1 MSNIYALEP
10 HTNGKVILHTTSGDI
25 EIELWGKE
33 APRATRNFIQLC
45 LEGYYDNTIFHR
57 IIPDFLVQGGDPTG
71 TGQDGFPNEFH
82 SRLRF
87 NRRGLVG
94 VANSGQDDNGSQF
107 FITLDR
113 ADELT
118 RRHTLFGR
126 VAGETL
132 FNVMKMTE
140 LELDANERP
149 RYPPK
154 IKRTEVVVNPF
165 DDILPRITEHERLH
179 AIELEKK
186 RAQEEAKKKK
196 KPQKKQLNLLSFG
209 EEAAELEPP
218 VEKAKKM
225 KSAYDFMEN
234 AAEPSAEFMEELKK
248 PVKQSAKLE
257 EMKEKAKAK
266 EEERKKAREEQAK
279 RQKELEE
286 ERRRKQKEQ
295 APPETRQDAI
305 EKMKQDIRDLSKPV
319 VLEPVK
325 KKEKKKSLVELE
337 REKYG
342 AQKRKK
348 AKKIDDSDVFN
359 SLMSFQKKLSIAQEE
374 EEVAK
379 KEQPPCK
386 IHDIPGCES
395 CRDTTLDVEE
405 EMDDSGWISHKL
417 VFERDLKGKDLMKRK
432 DALDDY

>member
-1 MSNIYALEP
+1 M
-10 HTNGKVILHTTSGDI
+10 
-25 EIELWGKE
+25 
-33 APRATRNFIQLC
+33 
-45 LEGYYDNTIFHR
+45 
-57 IIPDFLVQGGDPTG
+57 
-71 TGQDGFPNEFH
+71 
-82 SRLRF
+82 
-87 NRRGLVG
+87 
-94 VANSGQDDNGSQF
+94 
-107 FITLDR
+107 
-113 ADELT
+113 
-118 RRHTLFGR
+118 
-126 VAGETL
+126 
-132 FNVMKMTE
+132 
-140 LELDANERP
+140 
-149 RYPPK
+149 
-154 IKRTEVVVNPF
+154 
-165 DDILPRITEHERLH
+165 
-179 AIELEKK
+179 
-186 RAQEEAKKKK
+186 
-196 KPQKKQLNLLSFG
+196 SFG

-348 AKKIDDSDVFN
+348 AKKIDDSDVRN
-359 SLMSFQKKLSIAQEE
+359 KRNGQRLMPCRSLTVSCLSKRSYQLLKKKKKSRKKSNRLVKYTIFQAVNHVAIQHLMWKK
-374 EEVAK
+374 K
-379 KEQPPCK
+379 W
-386 IHDIPGCES
+386 
-395 CRDTTLDVEE
+395 TTLDGFLINWFSKE
-405 EMDDSGWISHKL
+405 I
-417 VFERDLKGKDLMKRK
+417 
-432 DALDDY
+432 